1 MKFSYIII
9 PILVLLTAYIGT
21 KYTKAGL
28 KTWYSGLRKPSWTPT
43 GKLISEIWIF
53 IYLLITVSLILFWT
67 VTQIGYWHY
76 LLAVVTVINL
86 YLNATWNKIFF
97 IEHNFS
103 KAYKWMIY
111 LNVTSVMMVVIMW
124 TLYLLPAV
132 LLIPYVVWV
141 AIATKLTK
149 EIWKLNKS

>member
-9 PILVLLTAYIGT
+9 PALVLLTSYIGT
-21 KYTKAGL
+21 RYTKVGL
-28 KTWYSGLRKPSWTPT
+28 KTWYSSLRKPSWTPS

-53 IYLLITVSLILFWT
+53 LYLLITVSLILFWT
-67 VTQIGYWHY
+67 VTQIGFWHY
-76 LLAVVTVINL
+76 LLAVVILVNL

-97 IEHNFS
+97 FEHNFA

-111 LNVTSVMMVVIMW
+111 LNVTSVVIVVVMW
-124 TLYLLPAV
+124 PIYLLPAL

-149 EIWKLNKS
+149 EIWKLNKN